1 MSVNKYYITALE
13 NLKAARKHALNV
25 FEAQKDKAYEENPR
39 IKEIDFELSSLGASL
54 AVTALSGNTKRL
66 GEIKEKC
73 EALSKEKDDLLKKA
87 GLKEPKPECPVCED
101 TGKVNGKF
109 CQCVKF
115 RARALMAEELGSE
128 MPIKDSTFE
137 NFSLNFYSEKTED
150 GVSPKKRMTQ
160 ILKSCTEFALNFG
173 KETGNM
179 VFLGGAGLGKT
190 HLSLSIVNEVLAK
203 GFEAVYSPAGI
214 LFDKLQKER
223 FSFSEDEDFL
233 NTVLNADL
241 LVIDD
246 LGTEFMN
253 QFVQSAFYNIVNT
266 RILKGKSTIL
276 STNLTPNELAERYTP
291 RVFSRLIGH
300 YDFKA
305 FLGND
310 IRQQK
315 ALMK

>member
-13 NLKAARKHALNV
+13 NLKAARKNALLI
-25 FEAQKDKAYEENPR
+25 FEAQKDKVYNDNPR
-39 IKEIDFELSSLGASL
+39 LREIDFELSSIGATL
-54 AVTALSGNTKRL
+54 AITALSGNTKRL
-66 GEIKEKC
+66 DEIKEKC
-73 EALSKEKDDLLKKA
+73 ESLSKEKEELLKNA
-87 GLKEPKPECPVCED
+87 GIKEPNPECPVCKD

-109 CQCVKF
+109 CECVKF

-128 MPIKDSTFE
+128 MPIKESTFE
-137 NFSLNFYSEKTED
+137 NFSLNFYSDKTDD
-150 GVSPKKRMTQ
+150 GVSPRKRMTQ

-173 KETGNM
+173 KTGGNM

-214 LFDKLQKER
+214 LFDRLQKER
-223 FSFSEDEDFL
+223 FSFGEGEDFL

-246 LGTEFMN
+246 LGTEFMS

-276 STNLTPNELAERYTP
+276 STNLTPNELADRYTP